1 VNASDVKTIH
11 FICLISVQELR
22 VSGITFSSIKTTEF
36 TVSWTA
42 PTRSSYVS
50 GYDVEWQS
58 DGKVVDAR
66 SPQRITGLTPGKTYV
81 VKVISKDT
89 ATQPDDTRTTN
100 TSKQQ
105 AASKN
110 FKTLLNVFLYDE
122 DKGENTFAY
131 DYYL

>member
-1 VNASDVKTIH
+1 
-11 FICLISVQELR
+11 VQELQ
-22 VSGITFSSIKTTEF
+22 VTGITFSNIKTTEF
-36 TVSWTA
+36 IVSWTT

-58 DGKVVDAR
+58 GGKVVDAT
-66 SPQRITGLTPGKTYV
+66 SPQKVTGLTPGKTYV

-89 ATQPDDTRTTN
+89 VTEPDVKRTTS

-110 FKTLLNVFLYDE
+110 FKKLLNLYFF
-122 DKGENTFAY
+122 T
-131 DYYL
+131 L